1 LAAEASE
8 APPGT
13 SQRIRKRATWAV
25 ALFAACVVPAV
36 VGIGITNATTEQ
48 INIATPFA
56 LSFWALGVLF
66 AIGAAIPTL
75 RHWDLL
81 PQQTRWLGALP
92 MLSVSLMLSV
102 ALIAAIFVRP

>member
-1 LAAEASE
+1 LTAEASD

-25 ALFAACVVPAV
+25 ALFAACVVPAI
-36 VGIGITNATTEQ
+36 VGIGITGATTEQ
-48 INIATPFA
+48 VNIATPFA
-56 LSFWALGVLF
+56 LGFWVLGVLF
-66 AIGAAIPTL
+66 AIAAAIPTL

-102 ALIAAIFVRP
+102 ALVAAIFVRP